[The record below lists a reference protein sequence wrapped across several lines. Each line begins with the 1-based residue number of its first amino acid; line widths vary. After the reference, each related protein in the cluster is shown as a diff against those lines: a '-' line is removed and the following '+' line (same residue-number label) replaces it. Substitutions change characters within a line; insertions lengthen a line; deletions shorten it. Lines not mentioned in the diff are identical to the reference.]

1 MWARTRRNMRQMLLF
16 TRQKGN
22 FVGVY
27 SNAGTM
33 DIDIDKLIKECV
45 FTAARS
51 SGSGGQKVNKVSSK
65 VSLAFDVNS
74 SDTLD
79 EDQKRLI
86 LEKLANR
93 VNKNGLLQISSESER
108 TQWMNKKAVTA
119 RFSLLVRQALAP
131 ERKRV
136 ATKPTFTSIQK
147 RLEEKKRKSD
157 KKRFRSRDI
166 DF

>member
-1 MWARTRRNMRQMLLF
+1 MWERTRRNMPQMLLF
-16 TRQKGN
+16 TGQKGN
-22 FVGVY
+22 FVGVL

-51 SGSGGQKVNKVSSK
+51 SGSGGQNVNKVSSK
-65 VSLAFDVNS
+65 VSLIFDVNS

-79 EDQKRLI
+79 EEQKRLI

-93 VNKNGLLQISSESER
+93 VNKNGILQISSESER

-136 ATKPTFTSIQK
+136 ATKPTLTSIQK
-147 RLEEKKRKSD
+147 RLEEKKRKSE

>member
-1 MWARTRRNMRQMLLF
+1 
-16 TRQKGN
+16 
-22 FVGVY
+22 
-27 SNAGTM
+27 M
-33 DIDIDKLIKECV
+33 DIDIDKLIEECV

-51 SGSGGQKVNKVSSK
+51 SGSGGQNVNKVSSK
-65 VSLAFDVNS
+65 VLLSFDVNA

-79 EDQKRLI
+79 EEQKRLI
-86 LEKLANR
+86 LEKLSNR
-93 VNKNGLLQISSESER
+93 VNKNGVLQISSESER